1 MCIFHRAGGHLVFSS
16 LNACLRFGLQTYLFF
31 LHYQLHKGAQLLLMV
46 LLVLTTTI
54 LPLVGNA
61 NEDVSRTV
69 ALNIL

>member
-1 MCIFHRAGGHLVFSS
+1 
-16 LNACLRFGLQTYLFF
+16 
-31 LHYQLHKGAQLLLMV
+31 MV

-61 NEDVSRTV
+61 IEDVSRTV